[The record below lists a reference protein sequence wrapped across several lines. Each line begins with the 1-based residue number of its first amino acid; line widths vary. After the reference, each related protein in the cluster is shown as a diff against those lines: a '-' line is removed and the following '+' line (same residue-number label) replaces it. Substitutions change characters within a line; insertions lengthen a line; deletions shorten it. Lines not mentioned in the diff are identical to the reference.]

1 MKIFTFDQVTSTQD
15 LARSYLATHS
25 HPAAFVANSQ
35 TKSYGKR
42 GRSFFAPPNTGVY
55 FSLAVPEFKL
65 NKEKAELLTPAI
77 ATGLVNILETFFPS
91 IKLKLK
97 WVNDIYLDNKKVGGI
112 LTEYSTNGL
121 IIGVGINI
129 STQVFPSKLQEK
141 AGSITN
147 QSFNRQKLINSLL
160 SSVSSALDTYESGN
174 FLSQYRHLS
183 CLLSKNITLQL
194 GKKVVSG
201 VAVNINNLGELVVKS
216 NGRLHSYSS
225 GEVIKVES
233 KEKSTSIC

>member
-15 LARSYLATHS
+15 LARSYLVTHA
-25 HPAAFVANSQ
+25 HQAAFVANSQ

-42 GRSFFAPPNTGVY
+42 GRSFFSPPDTGVY
-55 FSLAVPEFKL
+55 FSLAVPDFKL
-65 NKEKAELLTPAI
+65 NKEKSELLTPAI
-77 ATGLVNILETFFPS
+77 ATALVDILQSLFSS

-129 STQVFPSKLQEK
+129 STQVFPNNLQEK
-141 AGSITN
+141 AGSITK
-147 QSFNRQKLINSLL
+147 QRFNRQKLINSLL
-160 SSVSSALDTYESGN
+160 RAVSTSLGTYKSGD
-174 FLSQYRHLS
+174 FLPQYRHLS
-183 CLLSKNITLQL
+183 CLLNKDITLQL
-194 GKKVVSG
+194 GKKVVHG
-201 VAVNINNLGELVVKS
+201 IAVNINERGELVVKS
-216 NGRLHSYSS
+216 NGQLHSYSS

-233 KEKSTSIC
+233 K

>member
-15 LARSYLATHS
+15 LARSYLATHA
-25 HPAAFVANSQ
+25 HQAAFVANSQ

-42 GRSFFAPPNTGVY
+42 GRSFFSPPNTGVY
-55 FSLAVPEFKL
+55 FSLAVPDFKL
-65 NKEKAELLTPAI
+65 NKEKSELLTPAI
-77 ATGLVNILETFFPS
+77 ATALVDILQSLFSS

-129 STQVFPSKLQEK
+129 STQVFPNNLQEK
-141 AGSITN
+141 AGSIIK
-147 QSFNRQKLINSLL
+147 QDFNRQKLIKSLL
-160 SSVSSALDTYESGN
+160 RAVSTCLGAYESGA
-174 FLSQYRHLS
+174 FLPQYRHLS
-183 CLLSKNITLQL
+183 CLLNKNITLQL
-194 GKKVVSG
+194 GKKVVHG
-201 VAVNINNLGELVVKS
+201 IAVNINERGELVVKS
-216 NGRLHSYSS
+216 NGQLHSYSS

-233 KEKSTSIC
+233 K